1 MDKHTNL
8 EPCSIDVQRS
18 KNDLRMIAM
27 ETEVRYYLQPNT
39 SKPVMVCGLP
49 GIGSVAWL
57 AVNHLQKEL
66 KAELFAEVFS
76 PMFSPKVWL
85 TDDGIVKLMKGEFH
99 YWKNV
104 NSGTDLILFTAN
116 EQPYS
121 PEGQYEL
128 ADVVLDVAEKFEVG
142 RIITMGGMATD
153 KFTEQPKVY
162 VGATDVDLVKELEGF
177 GAVKLAGGAITGANG
192 LIFGLARPRK
202 IPAICLLAETP
213 GFLSLDANGAKA
225 ALEVTSRLLNIS
237 LDLALLEKQ
246 AKENAEAVQRARDV
260 SRTGLPREMRKGGE
274 RELPYVS

>member
-1 MDKHTNL
+1 M
-8 EPCSIDVQRS
+8 Q
-18 KNDLRMIAM
+18 
-27 ETEVRYYLQPNT
+27 TEVRYYQ
-39 SKPVMVCGLP
+39 KPELKRPVLVCGLP

-99 YWKNV
+99 FWRNDS
-104 NSGTDLILFTAN
+104 NAMDLLLFSAN
-116 EQPYS
+116 EQPHS

-128 ADVVLDVAEKFEVG
+128 ADAVLDVAQKFQVQ
-142 RIITMGGMATD
+142 RVITMGGMATD
-153 KFTEQPKVY
+153 KFSEEPKVY
-162 VGATDVDLVKELEGF
+162 VGATDVEQVKELEGH
-177 GAVKLAGGAITGANG
+177 GAIKLAGGAITGTNG

-213 GFLSLDANGAKA
+213 GYLSFDANAARA
-225 ALEVTSRLLNIS
+225 ALQLSSKLLNIS
-237 LDLALLEKQ
+237 VDMAALEKQ
-246 AKENAEAVQRARDV
+246 AKENFEAVQRAKDL
-260 SRTGLPREMRKGGE
+260 SRGGPHEGKKGGE